1 MSYDSGIPFLI
12 ISKIEIMVYT
22 QNTEIF
28 IYLCF
33 HQKVEATQI
42 STNEWIDE
50 MWSILTL
57 EYYSTLKRKEIIKH
71 ATT

>member
-1 MSYDSGIPFLI
+1 
-12 ISKIEIMVYT
+12 MVYI

-28 IYLCF
+28 TYLCF
-33 HQKVEATQI
+33 HQQVEATQI

>member
-1 MSYDSGIPFLI
+1 MLI
-12 ISKIEIMVYT
+12 ISTIDILAHA

-42 STNEWIDE
+42 STNEWIDK
-50 MWSILTL
+50 MWSIITL
-57 EYYSTLKRKEIIKH
+57 EYYSTLKRKEILKH

>member
-1 MSYDSGIPFLI
+1 M
-12 ISKIEIMVYT
+12 EILVYT

-28 IYLCF
+28 KYLCF
-33 HQKVEATQI
+33 CQKVEATQI
-42 STNEWIDE
+42 STSEWIDE

-57 EYYSTLKRKEIIKH
+57 EYYSTLKRKEILKY